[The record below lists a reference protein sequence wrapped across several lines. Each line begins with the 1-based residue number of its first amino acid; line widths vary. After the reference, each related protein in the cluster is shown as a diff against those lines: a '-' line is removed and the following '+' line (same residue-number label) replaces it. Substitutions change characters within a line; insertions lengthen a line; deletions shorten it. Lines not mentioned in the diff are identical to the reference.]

1 MLIYNKDA
9 PLANKYY
16 AKTKKSQKGRKN
28 GLCPDE
34 RTSLRRLN
42 TLDI

>member
-16 AKTKKSQKGRKN
+16 AKTKKSQKRKKKW
-28 GLCPDE
+28 LV
-34 RTSLRRLN
+34 S
-42 TLDI
+42 

>member
-16 AKTKKSQKGRKN
+16 AKTKKITKKEEKMACVLMREPS
-28 GLCPDE
+28 
-34 RTSLRRLN
+34 
-42 TLDI
+42 